1 LMEQVSGRA
10 GRKDGEGK
18 VLIQAADTAHP
29 VLGYVK
35 AHDYSLFFQQ
45 ELPFRQQFGY
55 PPFTRIIRVT
65 FRHTAKEV
73 VESAAAFFAITL
85 KKEFPNYLVGPAE
98 PVIGRVRNQYLME
111 LMLKLPKDGQT
122 IAFAK
127 HIIRQQTVI
136 LHNDRK
142 FRSVVVIPDVD
153 AL

>member
-1 LMEQVSGRA
+1 
-10 GRKDGEGK
+10 
-18 VLIQAADTAHP
+18 
-29 VLGYVK
+29 
-35 AHDYSLFFQQ
+35 
-45 ELPFRQQFGY
+45 LPFRQQFGY

-73 VESAAAFFAITL
+73 VESAAGFFAITL

-98 PVIGRVRNQYLME
+98 PVIGRIRNQYLME

-127 HIIRQQTVI
+127 HIIRQQTAI
-136 LHNDRK
+136 LHSDRK